1 MSIKKID
8 SLTSDNSGIIVAHKK
23 KEVSSIL
30 YSDIVKIYIEKQKLE
45 LKIKLGI
52 LSVLLLLVFTSIL
65 FLPIEM
71 ALISLFLSL
80 PLLVW
85 IYDFKSYRLKIIDQS
100 NTLYFKKFYKSNK
113 QEHIELVNTIRKDIF
128 DNKIKSRIRFEEDL

>member
-8 SLTSDNSGIIVAHKK
+8 YLTYNNSGLIVAHKQ

-45 LKIKLGI
+45 LKIKSGI
-52 LSVLLLLVFTSIL
+52 LSVLLLLVFTSIV

-71 ALISLFLSL
+71 ALIFLFLSL

-85 IYDFKSYRLKIIDQS
+85 IYDFKSYRLNIIDQS

-113 QEHIELVNTIRKDIF
+113 QEHIELVNFIRKEIF

>member
-1 MSIKKID
+1 M
-8 SLTSDNSGIIVAHKK
+8 
-23 KEVSSIL
+23 SSIL

-52 LSVLLLLVFTSIL
+52 LSVLLLLVFTSIV

-71 ALISLFLSL
+71 ALISLFLYL

-85 IYDFKSYRLKIIDQS
+85 IYDFKSYQLKIIDQS

-113 QEHIELVNTIRKDIF
+113 QEHIELVNSIRKEIF
-128 DNKIKSRIRFEEDL
+128 DNKINSRIRFEEDL